1 MNTQNL
7 SIAGLLVVIAL
18 SGSPLLAKEQTQVP
32 AYEYGMPLDIAK
44 VIRIDAPTSP
54 MCEVVQAKM
63 TYLNTQGVKK
73 HLSFLQL
80 AEVCSKQ

>member
-1 MNTQNL
+1 MKTQNL

-44 VIRIDAPTSP
+44 VIRIEAPTSP

-63 TYLNTQGVKK
+63 TYLNTQGAKK
-73 HLSFLQL
+73 HVSFLQL
-80 AEVCSKQ
+80 AEACSKQ

>member
-44 VIRIDAPTSP
+44 VIRIEAPTSP

-63 TYLNTQGVKK
+63 TYLNTQGAKK

-80 AEVCSKQ
+80 AEACSKQ

>member
-44 VIRIDAPTSP
+44 VIRIETPTSP

-63 TYLNTQGVKK
+63 TYLNTQGIKK

-80 AEVCSKQ
+80 AEACSKQ

>member
-1 MNTQNL
+1 MKIQNL

-44 VIRIDAPTSP
+44 VIRIEAPTSP

-63 TYLNTQGVKK
+63 TYLNTQGAKK
-73 HLSFLQL
+73 HVSFLQL
-80 AEVCSKQ
+80 AEACSKQ

>member
-1 MNTQNL
+1 MKIQNL
-7 SIAGLLVVIAL
+7 SIAGLLVIIAL

-44 VIRIDAPTSP
+44 VIRIEAPTSP

-63 TYLNTQGVKK
+63 TYLNTQGAKK
-73 HLSFLQL
+73 HVSFLQL
-80 AEVCSKQ
+80 AEACSKQ